1 MAHRAARRA
10 GWSPRRAARVAGL
23 VVGVVFVIGAGVLA
37 QAVWQVR
44 DRQPVSSFT
53 MAPSPT
59 YVLRTPTP
67 PATPTPSPS
76 PSVSPRLTELEMTA
90 AEEWDRQA
98 QDHQDRQDA
107 ATATR
112 TVTPDRCC
120 TRPPAPVTPPKP
132 VPKPPA
138 QTAAGGEPAQV
149 DQVPAPETPPA
160 TPTPQPSDPTYTGP
174 AYVGA
179 YCSKLDATAIATGP
193 EASVGTP
200 VQCTRLEGE
209 GVVDGYPAARWL
221 PLPPAEATGGAK

>member
-23 VVGVVFVIGAGVLA
+23 VVGIVFVIGAGVLA

-76 PSVSPRLTELEMTA
+76 VSPRLTELEMTA
-90 AEEWDRQA
+90 AEEWDRQET
-98 QDHQDRQDA
+98 DHQTRETA
-107 ATATR
+107 AEATR

-120 TRPPAPVTPPKP
+120 TRPPAPVTSPKP

-138 QTAAGGEPAQV
+138 QTPTGKEHVQV
-149 DQVPAPETPPA
+149 APVPAPETIATA

-174 AYVGA
+174 AFLGA

-193 EASVGTP
+193 EESVGTP

-221 PLPPAEATGGAK
+221 PLPPTEATGGAK